1 MYYLCFEIRDLQEIL
16 GSFVWINTHNTLRSQ
31 ICAEGDATVLVDPA
45 GYMRLPCQYFFKIQ
59 EKVTVHT
66 NAMRFP
72 WFYRRFFRS
81 HLHMRPLMYVL
92 L

>member
-45 GYMRLPCQYFFKIQ
+45 GGYMRLPCQYFFKIQ
-59 EKVTVHT
+59 EKVTIHKCDAFSVVLQT
-66 NAMRFP
+66 IFP
-72 WFYRRFFRS
+72 FSPS
-81 HLHMRPLMYVL
+81 HATFNVL
-92 L
+92 S

>member
-45 GYMRLPCQYFFKIQ
+45 GWRIHEASLSIFFQNSGKSKYTQMDAFSMVLQTI
-59 EKVTVHT
+59 
-66 NAMRFP
+66 FP
-72 WFYRRFFRS
+72 FSPS
-81 HLHMRPLMYVL
+81 HATFNVL